1 MKAFHFSLEKVLD
14 HRVSV
19 EQQAKRAYAEKQKA
33 VIQTEQVLTQMINE
47 KTALMDV
54 NEMTLGRMQVQHRYL
69 TALESGIHEMY
80 QQVRQ
85 LNQEVEVALTA
96 VVQAQQERKVVE
108 KLREKKLEEYNY
120 ELLQEEQKQLDEMG
134 SRSLA
139 MR

>member
-1 MKAFHFSLEKVLD
+1 M
-14 HRVSV
+14 
-19 EQQAKRAYAEKQKA
+19 
-33 VIQTEQVLTQMINE
+33 
-47 KTALMDV
+47 
-54 NEMTLGRMQVQHRYL
+54 
-69 TALESGIHEMY
+69 
-80 QQVRQ
+80 RQ

>member
-14 HRVSV
+14 HRVAL
-19 EQQAKRAYAEKQKA
+19 EQEAKRNYAEKQKA
-33 VIQTEQVLTQMINE
+33 VIQKEQLLTEMINE
-47 KTALMDV
+47 KNTLMDV

-69 TALESGIHEMY
+69 NALEMTIHAAY

-85 LNQEVEVALTA
+85 LTQEVEIALLE

-108 KLREKKLEEYNY
+108 KLKEKKLEEYNY

-134 SRSLA
+134 SRKLA
-139 MR
+139 IN

>member
-1 MKAFHFSLEKVLD
+1 
-14 HRVSV
+14 
-19 EQQAKRAYAEKQKA
+19 
-33 VIQTEQVLTQMINE
+33 MINE

>member
-19 EQQAKRAYAEKQKA
+19 EQEAKRAYAEKQKA
-33 VIQTEQVLTQMINE
+33 VIQKEQVLTQMINE

-69 TALESGIHEMY
+69 TDLESGIHEMY